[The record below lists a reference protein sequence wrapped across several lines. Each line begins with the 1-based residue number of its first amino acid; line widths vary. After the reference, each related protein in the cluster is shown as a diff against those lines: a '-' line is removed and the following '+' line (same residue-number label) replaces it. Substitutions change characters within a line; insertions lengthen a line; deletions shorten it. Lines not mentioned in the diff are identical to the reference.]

1 MTKYKMI
8 LILLALIFV
17 AGISI
22 LFQMKGTT
30 PKSKSAHQMMPE
42 IVVGC
47 DDYSPFTYRDIDGN
61 MKGIDVEIATEAFH
75 RMGYEPKFIFIEWEA
90 KKFLLADRKIDC
102 IWSSYT
108 MTGRESEYKW
118 AGPYMKSHQV
128 FAVLPDS
135 PIHSL
140 QDLEGKTLAL
150 QSSTKPEDLLRKHV
164 DGLPHF
170 RRIISAQNRD
180 LMFTFLS
187 KGYAD
192 AIAAH
197 DTSID
202 QFMRDFDIQY
212 RILDTP
218 MQSVDLGV
226 AFGKRDDRNIDKELT
241 KVLQE
246 MQKDG
251 SIKTI
256 IEKYLPNGD
265 HYLEGQP

>member
-1 MTKYKMI
+1 MTKYKLI
-8 LILLALIFV
+8 LILLVLMLV
-17 AGISI
+17 AGVSF
-22 LFQMKGTT
+22 LFHMKGPTQRAFS
-30 PKSKSAHQMMPE
+30 SKQGLPE

-47 DDYSPFTYRDIDGN
+47 DDYAPFTYRDIDGN

-75 RMGYEPKFIFIEWEA
+75 RMGYEPKFIFIDWEA

-102 IWSSYT
+102 IWSCYT
-108 MTGRESEYKW
+108 MTGRETEYKW
-118 AGPYMKSHQV
+118 AGPYMKSRQV

-135 PIHSL
+135 PIHTF

-150 QSSTKPEDLLRKHV
+150 QSSTKPEDLLRKHAE
-164 DGLPHF
+164 GLPHF

-180 LMFTFLS
+180 LMFTLLS

-197 DTSID
+197 DTSIE
-202 QFMRDFDIQY
+202 QFIKDFDLQY
-212 RILDTP
+212 RILETP

-226 AFGKRDDRNIDKELT
+226 AFGKRDDRGLDEDLT
-241 KVLQE
+241 KVLQD

-251 SIKTI
+251 TTKTI

-265 HYLEGQP
+265 RYLEGQP